1 MADWTN
7 SKDVYIVI
15 AEIETDKTLEER
27 TISVRKSHI
36 SSHRV
41 PSTVFEN
48 NNAAI
53 IKAIPSE
60 SDSNSFSYLEGL
72 YDEGN
77 KKYMAIAQV
86 PRELSENDTNEKI
99 KLLKSINIINE
110 L

>member
-41 PSTVFEN
+41 PSTIFEN

-53 IKAIPSE
+53 IQAIPSE

-77 KKYMAIAQV
+77 KKVRGNRASPPWIIGKQYK
-86 PRELSENDTNEKI
+86 RNNKTI
-99 KLLKSINIINE
+99 KKHKYH
-110 L
+110 